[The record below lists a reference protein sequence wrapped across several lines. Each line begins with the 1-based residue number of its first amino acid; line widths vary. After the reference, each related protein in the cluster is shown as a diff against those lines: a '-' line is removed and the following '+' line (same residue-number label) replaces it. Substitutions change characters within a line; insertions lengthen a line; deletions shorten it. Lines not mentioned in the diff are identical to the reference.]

1 MDTDVNQMH
10 YHYKDILSVFLDPFI
25 EDFDCKDVEDSLR
38 SILTKREIDFIFAS
52 DQTDVR
58 IYLLFWKLLEKP
70 ESIVKRFVEEVLN
83 YRDGAN
89 YEFLM
94 TPIKA
99 EYLQPSPNTRLYVE
113 QRDRLFNDNQ
123 VFSKYNVPRLKPFL
137 DLTKA
142 LLELRPAKNVL
153 VDGPLGAGKQWLVLD
168 VCSSYKVQQKMDF
181 KIFWLNVKNCNSP
194 EADLEMLLTLLYQ
207 IDPSWSSRC
216 DSGTWNIMQR
226 IDSVKIELRRL
237 LKSKPYE
244 NCLLVL
250 RNVQS
255 VRTWKAFNLGCKI
268 LLTTRYKCVTD
279 YLSAATTKHVPLK
292 DALTEHEAE
301 SLIVK
306 YLHCR
311 PEDLPREVLTTNPR
325 SLSIIAESIRDGLAT
340 WENWKDVNCNKLTSI
355 IESSLKVL
363 EPVINRNMF
372 DKLFI
377 FPPSAH
383 IPIDLLSL
391 VWSDDKSD
399 SDDPMVVVNKLHRYS
414 LVEKQAHPS
423 TISIPTIYLELKLR
437 VDNAAALHRK
447 IVDHYNITK
456 AFDDDDDLTVPFLDG
471 YFYCHI
477 GHHLTNLEHSESVA
491 LFRKIFLDFRFLEQK
506 IRYDKTAWNASG
518 SILNTLQ
525 QLKFYS
531 SYIID
536 NDPKFK
542 RLVNALLDFLPK
554 IEENLIRSKFTRLL
568 RIALMDEEEAIY
580 EEAHRQV
587 QRFGDQVWFTEH
599 GRFHQHR
606 QIINLGENTVR
617 HVLYLNNDFCLMALD
632 SKQMLLTDVSLEAE
646 DTYLLKDDNDSSD
659 ILKMAVFNNQKHL
672 LTLHSNGSVKL
683 WSLWA
688 ECFGRRHSSGS
699 RQRVRPPHLS
709 HLRKY
714 AATRTYK
721 QLVNGVA
728 KRAMSYQSAD
738 QNIAAFYL
746 NEEATV
752 GDAKIQLH
760 VAFSN
765 GDVCICEW
773 DDRDQVFKSS
783 NTPTL
788 ETHPLRVRC
797 FVQVLNRYYVICTAD
812 CTLTVWDLHNGS
824 CDKPELSGYDVHNDP
839 PLAIEV
845 YNERSQ
851 HSTLL
856 LIHRYSVWRLTFEP
870 GDFQQPLVRLKSEPV
885 QLPDMS
891 FITCAKG
898 SPDGRYLI
906 LGTSVG
912 LIVYDIQLSSPVLR
926 SNVSEHI
933 ECVDIYELCDP
944 IYKYIVLCGAKGKR
958 LLHVHTLRRVDS
970 GITWVHN
977 VDETKGMT
985 RACLEPNV
993 YLRPLLDMTRKRSQ
1007 LLAIDSKERIHQIE
1021 TTADPSA
1028 RRRSSISSWSTITP
1042 THAASKT
1049 RITAISAHDDDHI
1062 FVGYMDGVIID
1073 VNRDAVLPQQYIT
1086 EPIDYLKQ
1094 VNSQLLVASAHG
1106 PRKTV
1111 IFQLQPELPSLPVA
1125 GAAPVDWPLKLELDT
1140 KYSCLLGGK
1149 FLLLFSEHGVFQL
1162 DISNPLVLIKLE
1174 NCDEPL
1180 MGFDL
1185 KNGLLF
1191 LAFGNN
1197 TIEVSRFSFT
1207 DTGLRN
1213 DVICRKRITEEQKIS
1228 YLIAADDA
1236 SLFAL
1241 GFQNGIIE
1249 LYSLA
1254 GSAIQLVYS
1263 IKEVHEQCITQ
1274 LRFSPCKLLLISCGE
1289 QLCFWNVTHMRN
1301 NQIESQLA
1309 IRRSRRHR
1317 MHSVTQEDAVDAA
1330 PIVSDMSEP
1339 PPFVSHLHQ
1348 PVRDTQPE
1356 VDLWRNKRGNAIRPE
1371 LLACIKF
1378 VGNKASQF
1386 FTDAKFSQFYSI
1398 DDEGVYYHLQL
1409 LETNPH
1415 MPPSGSSMHLQM
1427 AERLASEM
1435 ISDMQYANL
1444 ADIRI
1449 IDPPLT
1455 IGGIDDEGADVV
1467 GDLQPESSATSQA
1480 ETPLVVD
1487 ECSS

>member
-1 MDTDVNQMH
+1 MH
-10 YHYKDILSVFLDPFI
+10 YHYKDILSVFLDAFI

-38 SILTKREIDFIFAS
+38 SILSKREIDFILAS
-52 DQTDVR
+52 NQTNVG

-70 ESIVKRFVEEVLN
+70 EIIVQRFVEEVLN
-83 YRDGAN
+83 NRDGAN

-99 EYLQPSPNTRLYVE
+99 EYLQPSPNTMLYVE

-123 VFSKYNVPRLKPFL
+123 VFSKYNVPRLKPYL

-153 VDGPLGAGKQWLVLD
+153 VDGPLGSGKQWLVLD
-168 VCSSYKVQQKMDF
+168 VCCSYKVQQKMDF

-194 EADLEMLLTLLYQ
+194 EADLEMLLTLLHQ
-207 IDPSWSSRC
+207 IEPNWSGRC

-226 IDSVKIELRRL
+226 IDSVKVELRRL

-255 VRTWKAFNLGCKI
+255 VRTWKAFNVGCKI

-311 PEDLPREVLTTNPR
+311 PEDLPRELATTNPR
-325 SLSIIAESIRDGLAT
+325 NLSIMAESIRDGLAT
-340 WENWKDVNCNKLTSI
+340 WDNWKDVNCNKLTSI

-363 EPVINRNMF
+363 EPFINRNMF
-372 DKLFI
+372 DNLFI
-377 FPPSAH
+377 FPASAR
-383 IPIDLLSL
+383 IPIHLLSL

-414 LVEKQAHPS
+414 LVEKQTHDS
-423 TISIPTIYLELKLR
+423 TISIPAIYSELKLE
-437 VDNAAALHRK
+437 VDNAAALHQR

-456 AFDDDDDLTVPFLDG
+456 AFDDDDDLTVPYLDS

-477 GHHLTNLEHSESVA
+477 GHHLTQLKHAESVA

-506 IRYDKTAWNASG
+506 IRHDTTAWNASG

-525 QLKFYS
+525 QLKFYRS
-531 SYIID
+531 FIVD
-536 NDPKFK
+536 NDPKFG

-580 EEAHRQV
+580 AEAYRQV

-606 QIINLGENTVR
+606 QIINLGENEVQ
-617 HVLYLNNDFCLMALD
+617 HALYLNNDFCLMALA
-632 SKQMLLTDVSLEAE
+632 SNQMLLTDVSLEAE
-646 DTYLLKDDNDSSD
+646 DTYLLKDDNDSSN
-659 ILKMAVFNNQKHL
+659 ILKMAVFNQQKHL
-672 LTLHSNGSVKL
+672 LTHHSNGSVKL

-699 RQRVRPPHLS
+699 RQRVRPPHLA

-714 AATRTYK
+714 AATRSYK

-728 KRAMSYQSAD
+728 KRAMNSYQSID
-738 QNIAAFYL
+738 QNIVAFHL

-760 VAFSN
+760 VVFSN

-773 DDRDQVFKSS
+773 DDRDHVFKSS

-788 ETHPLRVRC
+788 KTNQLQVRC
-797 FVQVLNRYYVICTAD
+797 FVQVLNRYYVMCTAD
-812 CTLTVWDLHNGS
+812 CTLTVWDLQNGS
-824 CDKPELSGYDVHNDP
+824 GDKPELSGYDVHNDP
-839 PLAIEV
+839 PLAIEA
-845 YNERSQ
+845 YTERRQ

-870 GDFQQPLVRLKSEPV
+870 GDYQQPLVRLQSEPV
-885 QLPDMS
+885 QLPDRS
-891 FITCAKG
+891 YINCAKG
-898 SPDGRYLI
+898 SADGRYLI
-906 LGTSVG
+906 LGTSAG
-912 LIVYDIQLSSPVLR
+912 LIVYDIKMSDPVLR

-933 ECVDIYELCDP
+933 ECVDIYELYDP

-958 LLHVHTLRRVDS
+958 LLHVHTLRSMDS

-977 VDETKGMT
+977 VDETRGMT

-993 YLRPLLDMTRKRSQ
+993 YLRSLLDMTSRRSQ
-1007 LLAIDSKERIHQIE
+1007 LLAVDSKERIHQIE

-1073 VNRDAVLPQQYIT
+1073 VNRDAVLPQQFIT
-1086 EPIDYLKQ
+1086 DRIDYLKQ
-1094 VNSQLLVASAHG
+1094 INSQLLVASAHG
-1106 PRKTV
+1106 PCKTV
-1111 IFQLQPELPSLPVA
+1111 IFQLQPERPVA
-1125 GAAPVDWPLKLELDT
+1125 GNGSPVDWPLYLELDT

-1149 FLLLFSEHGVFQL
+1149 FLLLFSQHGVFQL
-1162 DISNPLVLIKLE
+1162 DLSNPMARIALEESDEKLV
-1174 NCDEPL
+1174 
-1180 MGFDL
+1180 GFDL

-1207 DTGLRN
+1207 DTALRN
-1213 DVICRKRITEEQKIS
+1213 DIICSKRITEEAKIS
-1228 YLIAADDA
+1228 YLIATDDA

-1241 GFQNGIIE
+1241 GFESAMIE

-1263 IKEVHEQCITQ
+1263 IKGVHEHCIRQ
-1274 LRFSPCKLLLISCGE
+1274 LRFSPCKLLLVSCAE
-1289 QLCFWNVTHMRN
+1289 QLCFWNVTYMRN
-1301 NQIESQLA
+1301 NQVEQRA

-1317 MHSVTQEDAVDAA
+1317 QHSVTHEDAVDAA
-1330 PIVSDMSEP
+1330 PIVSDMSELEP
-1339 PPFVSHLHQ
+1339 PPFVAYSRQ

-1356 VDLWRNKRGNAIRPE
+1356 SELWRNKRGNAIRPE

-1378 VGNKASQF
+1378 VGNEAKQF
-1386 FTDAKFSQFYSI
+1386 FTDAKFSQFYAI

-1409 LETNPH
+1409 LQAKH
-1415 MPPSGSSMHLQM
+1415 PPSGSTSDLEI
-1427 AERLASEM
+1427 AERLASE
-1435 ISDMQYANL
+1435 MQYANL

-1449 IDPPLT
+1449 IDPTLT
-1455 IGGIDDEGADVV
+1455 IGDGIDDPGADVV
-1467 GDLQPESSATSQA
+1467 GDFQPEPSTTGLAD
-1480 ETPLVVD
+1480 TPLAVD

>member
-1 MDTDVNQMH
+1 MDTDLNEMH
-10 YHYKDILSVFLDPFI
+10 YHYKDILSVFLDAFI

-38 SILTKREIDFIFAS
+38 SILTKREIDFIIS
-52 DQTDVR
+52 SNQTNVS

-70 ESIVKRFVEEVLN
+70 ESIVQRFVEEVLN

-89 YEFLM
+89 YDFLM

-99 EYLQPSPNTRLYVE
+99 EYLQPSTNTRLYVE

-123 VFSKYNVPRLKPFL
+123 AFSKYNVPRLKPYL
-137 DLTKA
+137 ALTKA

-181 KIFWLNVKNCNSP
+181 KIFWLNVKSCNSP
-194 EADLEMLLTLLYQ
+194 ETDLEMLLTLLYQ
-207 IDPSWSSRC
+207 IEPNWSGRC
-216 DSGTWNIMQR
+216 DSGSWNIMQR
-226 IDSVKIELRRL
+226 IDSVKVELRRL

-268 LLTTRYKCVTD
+268 LLTTRYKVVTD

-340 WENWKDVNCNKLTSI
+340 WENWRDVNCNKLTSI

-363 EPVINRNMF
+363 EPVININMF

-383 IPIDLLSL
+383 IPIHLLSL

-414 LVEKQAHPS
+414 LVEKQSQQS
-423 TISIPTIYLELKLR
+423 TISIPAIYLELKLE
-437 VDNAAALHRK
+437 VDNAAALHRR
-447 IVDHYNITK
+447 IVDYYNITK

-477 GHHLTNLEHSESVA
+477 GHHLTKLQHAESVA

-506 IRYDKTAWNASG
+506 IRHDTTAWNASG

-536 NDPKFK
+536 NDPKFR
-542 RLVNALLDFLPK
+542 RLLNALLDFLPK
-554 IEENLIRSKFTRLL
+554 IEESLIRSKFTRLL
-568 RIALMDEEEAIY
+568 RIALMAEEEAIY
-580 EEAHRQV
+580 EEAYRQV

-606 QIINLGENTVR
+606 QIINLGQNEVR
-617 HVLYLNNDFCLMALD
+617 HALYLNNDFCLMALA
-632 SKQMLLTDVSLEAE
+632 SNQMLLTDVSLEAE

-659 ILKMAVFNNQKHL
+659 ILKMAVFNQQKHL

-699 RQRVRPPHLS
+699 RQRVRPPHLA
-709 HLRKY
+709 HLRQY

-721 QLVNGVA
+721 QLVNGIA
-728 KRAMSYQSAD
+728 KRAINSYQTID
-738 QNIAAFYL
+738 QSIVAFHL
-746 NEEATV
+746 NEAATV

-760 VAFSN
+760 VVFSN

-788 ETHPLRVRC
+788 KTQQLRVRC
-797 FVQVLNRYYVICTAD
+797 FVQVLNRYYVMCTAD
-812 CTLTVWDLHNGS
+812 CTLTVWDLNNGS
-824 CDKPELSGYDVHNDP
+824 GDKPELSGYDVHNDP
-839 PLAIEV
+839 PLAIEA

-870 GDFQQPLVRLKSEPV
+870 GDHQQPLVRLQSEPV

-891 FITCAKG
+891 FINCAKG
-898 SPDGRYLI
+898 SADGRYLI

-912 LIVYDIQLSSPVLR
+912 LIVYDIKLSDPVLR

-933 ECVDIYELCDP
+933 DCVDIYELCDP

-958 LLHVHTLRRVDS
+958 LLHVHTLRKVSSMES

-977 VDETKGMT
+977 VDETRGMT

-993 YLRPLLDMTRKRSQ
+993 YLRSLLDMTSRRSQ
-1007 LLAIDSKERIHQIE
+1007 LLAVDSKERIHQIE

-1049 RITAISAHDDDHI
+1049 SISAISAHDDDHI
-1062 FVGYMDGVIID
+1062 YVGYMDGVIID
-1073 VNRDAVLPQQYIT
+1073 VNRDVVLKQQFIT

-1094 VNSQLLVASAHG
+1094 INAQLLVASARV

-1111 IFQLQPELPSLPVA
+1111 IFRLQPEQPVA
-1125 GAAPVDWPLKLELDT
+1125 GNGTPVDWPIQLELYT

-1149 FLLLFSEHGVFQL
+1149 FLLLFSDHGVFQL
-1162 DISNPLVLIKLE
+1162 DISNPLALIKLDDA
-1174 NCDEPL
+1174 DEPL
-1180 MGFDL
+1180 VGFDI

-1191 LAFGNN
+1191 LAYGNN
-1197 TIEVSRFSFT
+1197 TIEVSRFIYT
-1207 DTGLRN
+1207 DTRLLK
-1213 DVICRKRITEEQKIS
+1213 DVLCSTRITEEAKIS
-1228 YLIAADDA
+1228 YLIATDDA
-1236 SLFAL
+1236 CLFAL
-1241 GFQNGIIE
+1241 GFESGLIE

-1254 GSAIQLVYS
+1254 GTAIQLVYS
-1263 IKEVHEQCITQ
+1263 MREVHEYCIRQ
-1274 LRFSPCKLLLISCGE
+1274 LRFSPCKLLLVSCAE

-1301 NQIESQLA
+1301 NQVESQLA
-1309 IRRSRRHR
+1309 IRRSRRHKLY
-1317 MHSVTQEDAVDAA
+1317 SVEQEDAVDAA

-1339 PPFVSHLHQ
+1339 PPPQFVAAYTRQ
-1348 PVRDTQPE
+1348 PMRDTQPE
-1356 VDLWRNKRGNAIRPE
+1356 AELWRNKRGNAIRPE

-1378 VGNKASQF
+1378 VGNTACQF
-1386 FTDAKFSQFYSI
+1386 FTDAKFSQFYAI

-1409 LETNPH
+1409 LEAKHPR
-1415 MPPSGSSMHLQM
+1415 SGSPSDLER
-1427 AERLASEM
+1427 AERLSSEM
-1435 ISDMQYANL
+1435 FSDLQYANL
-1444 ADIRI
+1444 EDIRI
-1449 IDPPLT
+1449 IEPTLT
-1455 IGGIDDEGADVV
+1455 IADGIDDVGADVV
-1467 GDLQPESSATSQA
+1467 GDLQADA
-1480 ETPLVVD
+1480 PLAVE